1 MIICENITL
10 SYNGNT
16 ILQDLSFRVNKG
28 QKACINGVSGKGKS
42 SVIKL
47 LQGYVMPDRGVVKVN
62 GTNLTAD
69 TVHQVRRSLAWV
81 PQNIDLPVNNG
92 RSLMDL
98 LGMDDD
104 GQAGHYAG
112 KLGLSP
118 AMLTRPFD
126 EISGGQKQRIIIA
139 VCLALDREIILLDEP
154 TASLDDQSIDHL
166 VEVMK
171 ELDQK
176 TVLSASHNR
185 QWHAH
190 ADKIITL

>member
-1 MIICENITL
+1 MIFCKNITL

-16 ILQDLSFRVNKG
+16 ILQDLSFRVEKG
-28 QKACINGVSGKGKS
+28 QKACINGASGKGKS
-42 SVIKL
+42 SVLKL
-47 LQGYVMPDRGVVKVN
+47 LQGYVKPDRGVVKVN
-62 GTNLTAD
+62 GTNLSAD
-69 TVHQVRRSLAWV
+69 TVQTIRRSLAWV

-118 AMLTRPFD
+118 AMLTRSFD

-139 VCLALDREIILLDEP
+139 VCLAMDREIILLDEP
-154 TASLDDQSIDHL
+154 TASLDDQSIGYL
-166 VEVMK
+166 VEVIN

-185 QWHAH
+185 QWHTH
-190 ADKIITL
+190 ADKIIPL